1 MPEPTAV
8 ICGATAGV
16 GRASA
21 EAFARA
27 GYRVALI
34 ARGEQGLSDTQA
46 QLEALGA
53 RVLAIAADVADAPAL
68 EAAATR
74 VEAELGPI
82 DVWVNAAMA
91 TVFGPF
97 SALTPEEIRRV
108 TEVTYLGSVHG
119 TLTALR
125 HMRPRNRGT
134 IVQVGSA
141 LSYRAIPLQSAYCGA
156 KFAIRGFIDSLRCEL
171 IHDRSG
177 IRLSMVQLPAH
188 NTPQFDWARN
198 KVGWRAQP
206 VPPIHTPE
214 VAARAVLRAAREAPR
229 ELWVGTASL
238 KAIIGTLFMPGLL
251 DRMLARQAW
260 DGQLIPER
268 EPEGRPDNLFE
279 PVEGLHATEGR
290 FGDQA
295 KPRALALSAAS
306 VGKLALGA
314 GSRKARPA
322 PAWRRSCCSC
332 RSPHS
337 RARPANRRRSRSSA
351 RQPSSAPPP
360 GCVAP
365 PSVRTTL
372 HARQLLRVMAA
383 EQRDLVAVLQRQRP
397 QPVLIGQPRGAI
409 DLHHALVEAQPR
421 RAMALVAADLLAEEI
436 GVAGMQ

>member
-141 LSYRAIPLQSAYCGA
+141 LAYRAIPLQSAYCGA

-171 IHDRSG
+171 IHDRSA
-177 IRLSMVQLPAH
+177 IRLTMVQLPAH

-198 KVGWRAQP
+198 RMSRRAQP
-206 VPPIHTPE
+206 VPPIHTPD
-214 VAARAVLRAAREAPR
+214 VAARAILRAARSAPR
-229 ELWVGTASL
+229 ELWLGAASF
-238 KAIIGTLFMPGLL
+238 KAILGTQLMPGLL
-251 DRMLARQAW
+251 DRMLARRAW
-260 DGQLIPER
+260 DGQLTA
-268 EPEGRPDNLFE
+268 EPAPSERPDNLFE
-279 PVEGLHATEGR
+279 PVEGLHRTDGR
-290 FGDQA
+290 FTEQA
-295 KPRALALSAAS
+295 VPRAVSLSAATAS
-306 VGKLALGA
+306 GLAVGAGALLALGV
-314 GSRKARPA
+314 GLLLG
-322 PAWRRSCCSC
+322 
-332 RSPHS
+332 
-337 RARPANRRRSRSSA
+337 RRRR
-351 RQPSSAPPP
+351 
-360 GCVAP
+360 
-365 PSVRTTL
+365 
-372 HARQLLRVMAA
+372 
-383 EQRDLVAVLQRQRP
+383 
-397 QPVLIGQPRGAI
+397 
-409 DLHHALVEAQPR
+409 
-421 RAMALVAADLLAEEI
+421 
-436 GVAGMQ
+436 

>member
-34 ARGEQGLSDTQA
+34 ARGEQSPERHPGAARSAGSPCAGDRRRCRRCPGLGSGRHARRGRAGTDRR
-46 QLEALGA
+46 LGK
-53 RVLAIAADVADAPAL
+53 RGDGHGVRPVLGTD
-68 EAAATR
+68 
-74 VEAELGPI
+74 
-82 DVWVNAAMA
+82 
-91 TVFGPF
+91 
-97 SALTPEEIRRV
+97 PEEIRRV

-229 ELWVGTASL
+229 NVGRHRQPESDHRHAVH
-238 KAIIGTLFMPGLL
+238 ARAARPHAGPPGL
-251 DRMLARQAW
+251 
-260 DGQLIPER
+260 
-268 EPEGRPDNLFE
+268 GRPAD
-279 PVEGLHATEGR
+279 
-290 FGDQA
+290 
-295 KPRALALSAAS
+295 PRA
-306 VGKLALGA
+306 
-314 GSRKARPA
+314 
-322 PAWRRSCCSC
+322 
-332 RSPHS
+332 
-337 RARPANRRRSRSSA
+337 
-351 RQPSSAPPP
+351 
-360 GCVAP
+360 
-365 PSVRTTL
+365 
-372 HARQLLRVMAA
+372 
-383 EQRDLVAVLQRQRP
+383 
-397 QPVLIGQPRGAI
+397 
-409 DLHHALVEAQPR
+409 
-421 RAMALVAADLLAEEI
+421 
-436 GVAGMQ
+436 